1 MDSIEPGG
9 IYREVGGNM
18 EVTDECSNTGDI
30 MGIEIRGGRALLC
43 CNVGMGL
50 STKRE
55 ALELD
60 TSGFSPTTEDD
71 RFILGKNSDECFL
84 KRTRQLWSHNLSMPI
99 RL

>member
-1 MDSIEPGG
+1 MDSCEPGVLYG
-9 IYREVGGNM
+9 ESGSSM
-18 EVTDECSNTGDI
+18 EVTDKCSNNGEV
-30 MGIEIRGGRALLC
+30 MGIESQGGRAPLC